1 MFTETIIVLIEY
13 IFKVITIFIF
23 SICLIKPN
31 TNCVKLIFGSLFL
44 PIFWYV
50 IIVFEQ
56 YFYSSTL
63 GELLFVFFY
72 TISIQKKGTTQK

>member
-23 SICLIKPN
+23 SIWLIKPN

-50 IIVFEQ
+50 FIVVRWENCFL
-56 YFYSSTL
+56 Y
-63 GELLFVFFY
+63 FFY
-72 TISIQKKGTTQK
+72 TISIQKKETTQK